1 MTPAPF
7 RYERTNI
14 VILVIAQTLYMVASI
29 TVMTLSGVVGAQL
42 APTLGLATLPVS
54 LMMVGS
60 VFSTLPAS
68 LFMRA
73 VGRRIGFITG
83 ASLGGIGGGLLCV
96 WGVIQQDFWLFS
108 VGSLLLGLYQ
118 GFAMY
123 YRFAAADV
131 AAPHNR
137 SKAISWVMTGGVFAA
152 FLGPWNASAL
162 QNLWPQYPAAGP
174 YLVIAGLAL
183 IAIALLSQL
192 RVPAVMESA
201 ATEPP
206 RPMPTIARQPAFVVA
221 VLTSA
226 IGYAV
231 MALVMTATPLAMRA
245 NGFEMAQIAMI
256 MQWHVLGMFV
266 PSFFTGRLIS
276 RFGMP
281 KVAAVGV
288 LLLLG
293 ASMTALLGQSLTH
306 YWVALVLLGVGW
318 NFCFIG
324 GSALLASV
332 HSPSERGK
340 VQGINDL
347 LVFALVAVGSLL
359 AGALFYGLGWAGL
372 NLAMLPLVALVG
384 VGLLWL
390 RWRSPAQAITP

>member
-1 MTPAPF
+1 MTASPF
-7 RYERTNI
+7 RHERLN
-14 VILVIAQTLYMVASI
+14 VSLLVLAQTLYMVASI

-42 APTLGLATLPVS
+42 APNLGLATLPVS

-60 VFSTLPAS
+60 VLSTLPAS

-73 VGRRIGFITG
+73 VGRRVGFIVG
-83 ASLGGIGGGLLCV
+83 AAMGGVGGGLLCV
-96 WGVIQQDFWLFS
+96 WGVMQQDFWLFS
-108 VGSLLLGLYQ
+108 GGSLLLGLYQ

-131 AAPHNR
+131 ADPKNR

-162 QNLWPQYPAAGP
+162 QDLWPQYPNAGP
-174 YLVIAGLAL
+174 YLVIALMAVL
-183 IAIALLSQL
+183 AIALLSQL
-192 RVPAVMESA
+192 RVPRVMESA

-206 RPMPTIARQPAFVVA
+206 RPMPVIARQPAFVVA

-281 KVAAVGV
+281 RVSGVGV
-288 LLLLG
+288 MLLLG
-293 ASMTALLGQSLTH
+293 ASGAALLGQTLSH

-340 VQGINDL
+340 VQGVNDL

-372 NLAMLPLVALVG
+372 NMAMLPFVLLVG
-384 VGLLWL
+384 VALLWL
-390 RWRSPAQAITP
+390 RSASQTQVITS

>member
-1 MTPAPF
+1 MTASPF
-7 RYERTNI
+7 RHERLN
-14 VILVIAQTLYMVASI
+14 VSLLVLAQTLYMVASI

-42 APTLGLATLPVS
+42 APHLGLATLPVS

-60 VFSTLPAS
+60 VLSTLPAS

-73 VGRRIGFITG
+73 VGRRVGFIVG
-83 ASLGGIGGGLLCV
+83 AAMGGVGGGLLCV
-96 WGVIQQDFWLFS
+96 WGVMQQDFWLFS
-108 VGSLLLGLYQ
+108 GGSLLLGLYQ

-131 AAPHNR
+131 ADPKNR

-162 QNLWPQYPAAGP
+162 QDLWPQYPNAGP
-174 YLVIAGLAL
+174 YLVIALMAVL
-183 IAIALLSQL
+183 AIALLSQL
-192 RVPAVMESA
+192 RVPRVMESA

-206 RPMPTIARQPAFVVA
+206 RPMPVIARQPAFVVA

-281 KVAAVGV
+281 RVSGVGV
-288 LLLLG
+288 MLLLG
-293 ASMTALLGQSLTH
+293 ASGAALLGQTLSH

-340 VQGINDL
+340 VQGVNDL

-372 NLAMLPLVALVG
+372 NMAMLPFVALVG
-384 VGLLWL
+384 VALLWL
-390 RWRSPAQAITP
+390 RSASQTQAITS

>member
-1 MTPAPF
+1 MTVNSF
-7 RYERTNI
+7 RHERTNI
-14 VILVIAQTLYMVASI
+14 VILVVAQTLYMVASI

-42 APTLGLATLPVS
+42 APSLGLATLPVS

-60 VFSTLPAS
+60 VLSTLPAS
-68 LFMRA
+68 LYMRA
-73 VGRRIGFITG
+73 VGRRVGFITG
-83 ASLGGIGGGLLCV
+83 ASMGGIGGGLLCV
-96 WGVIQQDFWLFS
+96 WGLMQQSFVLFS
-108 VGSLLLGLYQ
+108 LGSLLLGLYQ

-152 FLGPWNASAL
+152 FLGPWNASVL
-162 QNLWPQYPAAGP
+162 QDLWPQYPAAGP
-174 YLVIAGLAL
+174 YLVIAFLAL
-183 IAIALLSQL
+183 VAIALLSQL

-201 ATEPP
+201 APEPA
-206 RPMPTIARQPAFVVA
+206 RPMPVIARQPAFVVA

-281 KVAAVGV
+281 KVSGVGV
-288 LLLLG
+288 VLLLG
-293 ASMTALLGQSLTH
+293 ASLVALFGQTLPH

-340 VQGINDL
+340 VQGVNDL

-359 AGALFYGLGWAGL
+359 AGTLFYSLGWAGL
-372 NLAMLPLVALVG
+372 NLAMLPFVALVG
-384 VGLLWL
+384 VALLWL
-390 RWRSPAQAITP
+390 HWAAQARAVTS

>member
-1 MTPAPF
+1 MTASPF
-7 RYERTNI
+7 RHERLN
-14 VILVIAQTLYMVASI
+14 VSLLVLAQTLYMVASI

-42 APTLGLATLPVS
+42 APNLGLATLPVS

-60 VFSTLPAS
+60 VLSTLPAS

-73 VGRRIGFITG
+73 VGRRVGFIVG
-83 ASLGGIGGGLLCV
+83 AAMGGVGGGLLCV
-96 WGVIQQDFWLFS
+96 WGVMQQDFWLFS
-108 VGSLLLGLYQ
+108 GGSLLLGLYQ

-131 AAPHNR
+131 ADPKNR

-162 QNLWPQYPAAGP
+162 QDLWPQYPNAGP
-174 YLVIAGLAL
+174 YLVIALMAVL
-183 IAIALLSQL
+183 AIALLSQL
-192 RVPAVMESA
+192 RVPRVMESA

-206 RPMPTIARQPAFVVA
+206 RPMPVIARQPAFVVA

-281 KVAAVGV
+281 RVSGVGV
-288 LLLLG
+288 MLLLG
-293 ASMTALLGQSLTH
+293 ASGAALLGQTLSH

-340 VQGINDL
+340 VQGVNDL

-359 AGALFYGLGWAGL
+359 AGTLFYGLGWAGL
-372 NLAMLPLVALVG
+372 NMAMFPFVVLVG
-384 VGLLWL
+384 VALLWL
-390 RWRSPAQAITP
+390 RSASQTQAITS

>member
-1 MTPAPF
+1 MTDSPF
-7 RYERTNI
+7 RHERLNI
-14 VILVIAQTLYMVASI
+14 VILVIAQTLFMVATV

-42 APTLGLATLPVS
+42 APNLGLATLPVS

-60 VFSTLPAS
+60 VLSTLPAS
-68 LFMRA
+68 LYMRA
-73 VGRRIGFITG
+73 VGRRVGFITG
-83 ASLGGIGGGLLCV
+83 ASFGGVGGGLLCV
-96 WGVIQQDFWLFS
+96 WGVMQQDFWLFS
-108 VGSLLLGLYQ
+108 AGSLLLGLYQ

-123 YRFAAADV
+123 YRFAAVDV
-131 AAPHNR
+131 AAPKNR

-162 QNLWPQYPAAGP
+162 QDVWPQYPAAGP
-174 YLVIAGLAL
+174 YVVIAFLAL

-192 RVPAVMESA
+192 RVPAMMESA
-201 ATEPP
+201 ATEPA
-206 RPMPTIARQPAFVVA
+206 RPMPVIARQPAFVVA

-245 NGFEMAQIAMI
+245 DGFDMAQIAMI

-266 PSFFTGRLIS
+266 PSFVTGRLIS

-281 KVAAVGV
+281 RVSGVGV
-288 LLLLG
+288 LLLLA
-293 ASMTALLGQSLTH
+293 ASGIALQGQTLSH
-306 YWVALVLLGVGW
+306 YWFALVLLGVGW

-359 AGALFYGLGWAGL
+359 AGTLFYALGWSGL
-372 NLAMLPLVALVG
+372 NRAMLPVVAVVG
-384 VGLLWL
+384 VALLWL
-390 RWRSPAQAITP
+390 RIASQARSAVS